1 MKLKDE
7 IIVRKIANET
17 IALFVGDER
26 TDLTSALFLNPT
38 AEFIFDVLKKET
50 DKNTLVSLVCE
61 HFGTDRTDT
70 EADLDIFLANLSEK
84 GFLI

>member
-7 IIVRKIANET
+7 VIVRKIADET

-38 AEFIFDVLKKET
+38 AEFIVEVLSKET
-50 DKNTLVSLVCE
+50 DKETLVSLVCE
-61 HFGTDRTDT
+61 HFGTDKEHTETDV
-70 EADLDIFLANLSEK
+70 EIFLENLTKK